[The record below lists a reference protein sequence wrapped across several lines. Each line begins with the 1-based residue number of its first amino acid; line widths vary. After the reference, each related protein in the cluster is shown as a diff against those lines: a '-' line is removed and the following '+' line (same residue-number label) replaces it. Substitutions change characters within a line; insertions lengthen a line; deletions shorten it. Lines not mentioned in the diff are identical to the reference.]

1 MWSQKNPFLNA
12 DKVIQGRITVKDFK
26 ILFGCILDQLHRREV
41 LMLGELLFSQQLDWN
56 TLLVELFFLYVN
68 EYLKMIKTKS

>member
-41 LMLGELLFSQQLDWN
+41 LMLGELLFSQ
-56 TLLVELFFLYVN
+56 
-68 EYLKMIKTKS
+68 

>member
-1 MWSQKNPFLNA
+1 MLEYKTEIKKSEGLMWSQKNPFLNA

-41 LMLGELLFSQQLDWN
+41 LMLGELLFSQ
-56 TLLVELFFLYVN
+56 
-68 EYLKMIKTKS
+68 